1 VPDLPCAASTLVA
14 GTLATCSRWTE
25 VARTRVS
32 VHYRTGH
39 ATAPVVCVAT
49 PQAVRLPNSLVV
61 TELPTGELVPRV
73 TRWWSPPRPRGLSVP
88 ASSRF
93 AGFVESTYDDV
104 DPRALFGRG
113 IGLTPA
119 GDDVLAGAL
128 VAGHATAHPALPRWR
143 HETLRML
150 ATRRTTAV
158 SVGMLHS
165 AVDGWATPELAAAV
179 EALCGDAEP
188 APAVARLLGVG
199 HSSGRHLLDGVLHVL
214 STHPA
219 TTHPATT
226 HPASRP
232 STRQGAA

>member
-1 VPDLPCAASTLVA
+1 
-14 GTLATCSRWTE
+14 
-25 VARTRVS
+25 VS

-39 ATAPVVCVAT
+39 VSAPVVCVAT
-49 PQAVRLPNSLVV
+49 PAAVRLPHSLVV
-61 TELPTGELVPRV
+61 AELPTGEFVPRV
-73 TRWWSPPRPRGLSVP
+73 TRWWEPPRPRGRSVP
-88 ASSRF
+88 ALPYL
-93 AGFVESTYDDV
+93 AGLAGSTYDDV

-113 IGLTPA
+113 TGLTPD

-128 VAGHATAHPALPRWR
+128 VAGRATAHPALPRWR

-158 SVGMLHS
+158 SEGMLHS

-214 STHPA
+214 STHPS
-219 TTHPATT
+219 TT